1 MATILDQHGQPIVQE
16 IASIKRD
23 INRVF
28 YGGVLQTNDDDTLKS
43 RGGGKGLKIYDE
55 LKRDAHA
62 GAVLAKRKLAVTS
75 RPWTVEPASDSS
87 TDKLAAELVEKALKH
102 LRFNH
107 LCKRLLEATLKGYAV
122 GEVMWEVRDGYVLP
136 ARVMAR
142 DARRFV
148 FGTDDEL
155 RLLTRENMVIGEAM
169 PDRKFIVHRRGAD
182 DDSPYGTGLGGMLF
196 WPVFFKRNGITFWLT
211 FADKFGSPTALGKY
225 PNGSGKPE
233 QARLLQALA
242 AISQDAGVIVP
253 DGMVIE
259 LLEASRT
266 GSVDTYEKLVRY
278 MDEQISKAVLGE
290 TMSTTAASTGLGSN
304 QAGVQNDVRLEVAKD
319 DGDEL
324 DETLNDSLVRW
335 IVEFNMPGAGLPRVQ
350 HGFDEPEDL
359 AKRATRD
366 KTITEMGWEP
376 TEAYMLE
383 TYGEGWVKKAPAP
396 MPQPFG
402 PGAPGAAAAG
412 PAAGQPMGD
421 TADDPADPEADPA
434 FAEGA
439 PLGKAGAQRAF
450 NKQRQQDI
458 TEGAEALAG
467 EWRTLVRKPVEDVL
481 ALAEASG
488 GDLVQFRE
496 RLTTLLDAK
505 PDPEV
510 VERFAQA
517 AFAAHVMGR
526 GLAPKKTWSQRL
538 AALVQRRKG

>member
-1 MATILDQHGQPIVQE
+1 MATILDQNGQPITQE

-23 INRVF
+23 VNRVF

-43 RGGGKGLKIYDE
+43 RGGAKGLKIYDE

-75 RPWTVEPASDSS
+75 RPWKVEPASESA
-87 TDKLAAELVEKALKH
+87 TDKKAAELVERALKH

-122 GEVMWEVRDGYVLP
+122 AEVLWEVREGLVLP

-155 RLLTRENMVIGEAM
+155 RLLTRENMVIGEPM

-211 FADKFGSPTALGKY
+211 FADKFGSPTAVGKY
-225 PNGSGKPE
+225 PNGADKAS
-233 QARLLQALA
+233 QAKLLQALS
-242 AISQDAGVIVP
+242 AIAQDAGVIVP
-253 DGMVIE
+253 EGMVID

-324 DETLNDSLVRW
+324 DETLSDSLVRW
-335 IVEFNMPGAGLPRVQ
+335 IVEYNLPGAGLPRLE
-350 HGFDEPEDL
+350 HCFDEPEDL
-359 AKRATRD
+359 AKRAQRD

-376 TEAYMLE
+376 TEAYMLD
-383 TYGEGWVKKAPAP
+383 TYGDGWVKKAPAP
-396 MPQPFG
+396 PPMPFG
-402 PGAPGAAAAG
+402 MD
-412 PAAGQPMGD
+412 PAAGGPVGAGPMGD
-421 TADDPADPEADPA
+421 TAADPADPEADPA
-434 FAEGA
+434 FADGL
-439 PLGKAGAQRAF
+439 PLGKATAQRAF
-450 NKQRQQDI
+450 NKARQQDI
-458 TEGAEALAG
+458 SDGAEALAS
-467 EWRTLVRKPVEDVL
+467 EWRALVRKPVEDVL

-526 GLAPKKTWSQRL
+526 GLAPRKTIGQRL
-538 AALVQRRKG
+538 AALLKRKKGN